1 MKNAIFTFGRF
12 NPPTIGHMLLI
23 ASMKRVAAKNDADVV
38 VFTGASQDK
47 TRNPLNYKNK
57 ISIMKKVF
65 KGTTVVNST
74 KVKTIFNALEYLD
87 TKKYNNITLVVG
99 SDRVSE
105 LKTLI
110 GRYLD
115 NYNFKSFNVVSAGD
129 RDPDAEGAVGMSA
142 SKMRAAAKVGDFNTF
157 KLGVPETMNSI
168 DMLKTFK
175 LVQKGMGVK
184 HFITDSWFDYDE
196 FKNFINEAY
205 SIDERVV
212 SMQARRKMAQSARRT
227 AKKRAKTRKRKE
239 KKMKSKSQ
247 LVAKSQK
254 DAKNVVRKKM
264 LGDVDWNSLSIG
276 ARMQFDK
283 KLANKTKL
291 ISKIA
296 KKLYPKIKV
305 AEKERIQK
313 LRVQTPGQPTTKLE
327 EDTFKK
333 RAVRKANSELD
344 KETERINK
352 EIEKIK
358 HKQKGIGVVKGLKDR
373 LAVVR
378 KKKEE
383 ATKRREEAEKRIKA
397 SKKRLA
403 ALRSKLKED
412 YAKLKD
418 RRAYLK
424 KTVKQRTART
434 LARRKMEKEGKCR
447 KGDNMDV
454 DHKNGNPLDNSTGNL
469 RVMRRSKNR
478 GRDNNKWR
486 TEEHG
491 AGEEGTDKLLKAYLK
506 DTPNSN
512 NIDKKFKN
520 RIKKNGK

>member
-1 MKNAIFTFGRF
+1 
-12 NPPTIGHMLLI
+12 
-23 ASMKRVAAKNDADVV
+23 
-38 VFTGASQDK
+38 
-47 TRNPLNYKNK
+47 
-57 ISIMKKVF
+57 
-65 KGTTVVNST
+65 
-74 KVKTIFNALEYLD
+74 
-87 TKKYNNITLVVG
+87 
-99 SDRVSE
+99 
-105 LKTLI
+105 
-110 GRYLD
+110 
-115 NYNFKSFNVVSAGD
+115 
-129 RDPDAEGAVGMSA
+129 
-142 SKMRAAAKVGDFNTF
+142 
-157 KLGVPETMNSI
+157 
-168 DMLKTFK
+168 
-175 LVQKGMGVK
+175 
-184 HFITDSWFDYDE
+184 
-196 FKNFINEAY
+196 
-205 SIDERVV
+205 
-212 SMQARRKMAQSARRT
+212 
-227 AKKRAKTRKRKE
+227 
-239 KKMKSKSQ
+239 MKSKKQ
-247 LVAKSQK
+247 LFTKAQK
-254 DAKNVVRKKM
+254 DAKMKVRKKM
-264 LGDVDWNSLSIG
+264 LGDVDWSSLSVG

-291 ISKIA
+291 INKIA

-313 LRVQTPGQPTTKLE
+313 LRTTTPGQPTTKLE

-373 LAVVR
+373 LAIVR
-378 KKKEE
+378 KKKE
-383 ATKRREEAEKRIKA
+383 AARKRKEEAEKRIEA

-403 ALRSKLKED
+403 ILRGKLKVED

-434 LARRKMEKEGKCR
+434 LARRKMEKEGKCS

-491 AGEEGTDKLLKAYLK
+491 AGEEGTSKLLKIYSK
-506 DTPNSN
+506 DTPNTT
-512 NIDKKFKN
+512 IDKKFKK
-520 RIKKNGK
+520 RIKKNAR